1 MAETTTYIT
10 VQQKY
15 RSLLKSC
22 KNLISTEDIRLVR
35 KAFDTAMSSEANLR
49 AVTEKERVREE
60 FYYLIDVAPGNRV
73 RNVEIG
79 TDKNGIWRKGGSDI
93 SRFTGYK
100 PYLRYSPGG
109 GFRKFPEITT
119 EFC

>member
-35 KAFDTAMSSEANLR
+35 KAFDTAMSSEANSR
-49 AVTEKERVREE
+49 AVTEK
-60 FYYLIDVAPGNRV
+60 
-73 RNVEIG
+73 
-79 TDKNGIWRKGGSDI
+79 DI
-93 SRFTGYK
+93 HR
-100 PYLRYSPGG
+100 
-109 GFRKFPEITT
+109 
-119 EFC
+119 

>member
-35 KAFDTAMSSEANLR
+35 KAFDTAMSSEANSR
-49 AVTEKERVREE
+49 AVTEKDIHR
-60 FYYLIDVAPGNRV
+60 LL
-73 RNVEIG
+73 
-79 TDKNGIWRKGGSDI
+79 DI

>member
-35 KAFDTAMSSEANLR
+35 KAFDTAMSSEANSQ
-49 AVTEKERVREE
+49 AVTEKDIHRLLDIG
-60 FYYLIDVAPGNRV
+60 LIITS
-73 RNVEIG
+73 EIG
-79 TDKNGIWRKGGSDI
+79 LGRTSIICLMLHRAIESGTLRLEQIKTVFGEKVAQILAGLRDI
-93 SRFTGYK
+93 SHI
-100 PYLRYSPGG
+100 YS
-109 GFRKFPEITT
+109 
-119 EFC
+119 